1 MAATASVFQ
10 RAALLPRTITAVVG
24 GAVLLLAAWAG
35 GIWWVGVAVL
45 LAGLASTEYVRL
57 QPTLAG
63 SMRVIVVL
71 ASAAAVLVSAFIGN
85 ANILFVALGAI
96 VGALGVAPWLAAQMD
111 PYRFVPGPV
120 AAAALGIAYLG
131 LPHGVLARWRLERP
145 FADLAWMFVIVWAT
159 DIAAYFVGLTF
170 GRHKMAPKVS
180 PGKSWE
186 GAVAGLIAGALAG
199 MLAAAAF
206 GVPAI
211 SGLLL
216 GVVISIA
223 AQIGDLFESAIKRR
237 AGVKDSGGLLPGH
250 GGVLDRFDAVFFAAP
265 VAYAALNVLGR

>member
-1 MAATASVFQ
+1 MAATASVFH

-35 GIWWVGVAVL
+35 GTWWIGVAVL

-57 QPTLAG
+57 QPNLAG
-63 SMRVIVVL
+63 PMRVIVVL
-71 ASAAAVLVSAFIGN
+71 AAAAAVLVAVLLGN
-85 ANILFVALGAI
+85 ANMFFVVLGAI
-96 VGALGVAPWLAAQMD
+96 VVALGVAPWLAARMD
-111 PYRFVPGPV
+111 PYRFVPGPF

-145 FADLAWMFVIVWAT
+145 FADLAWMFVIVWAG

-223 AQIGDLFESAIKRR
+223 AQIGDLFESAMKRS

-250 GGVLDRFDAVFFAAP
+250 GGVLDRFDAVLFAAP